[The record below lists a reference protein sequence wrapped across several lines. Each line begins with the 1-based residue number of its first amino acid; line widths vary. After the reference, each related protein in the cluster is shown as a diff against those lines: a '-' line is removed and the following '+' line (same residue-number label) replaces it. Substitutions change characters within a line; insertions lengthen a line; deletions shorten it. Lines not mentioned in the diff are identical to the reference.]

1 MDIVY
6 TEYRDRGFD
15 YTAKLLG
22 FIPSA
27 ILLVEADLMYV
38 LN

>member
-1 MDIVY
+1 LDIVY

-22 FIPSA
+22 FIPST
-27 ILLVEADLMYV
+27 ILLVETDLMCV